1 MYRKTFAEKPQYPRL
16 RDRPPDA
23 GNGPCSPQPPKTG
36 RGASAF
42 PKKVSTFGWRLRY
55 SRSAE
60 ASRRLLLPSLIRI
73 FVCRTQPC
81 GTRTMNNPK
90 GIAYAALSSSTFGL
104 APLFTVTLLRD
115 GFSPFEVL
123 TYRWGVASA
132 ALLLFGLATGRRLRI
147 ARRDFGVV
155 FLLSLFRAGCSLSL
169 VFAYA
174 NIATGVA
181 STIHFL
187 YPLAVAL
194 AMTLFFRER
203 CSRRLFT
210 AIAVSLAGAAL
221 LSSGDI
227 RSNGGDATFGI
238 AAAFFSVISYAGYII
253 GVRKSRA
260 AQVESTTLT
269 LLVMAIGAALF
280 AAAGSLTSGLHWVD
294 DSRTWGNI
302 LGLAIPA
309 TAVSNIALVKAIKA
323 IGPTLTSILG
333 AMEPLTAVLIGVLHF
348 GEPFTAAGIAGV
360 VLSVAAVTIIVT
372 QGGKPAGNA

>member
-1 MYRKTFAEKPQYPRL
+1 
-16 RDRPPDA
+16 
-23 GNGPCSPQPPKTG
+23 
-36 RGASAF
+36 
-42 PKKVSTFGWRLRY
+42 
-55 SRSAE
+55 
-60 ASRRLLLPSLIRI
+60 
-73 FVCRTQPC
+73 
-81 GTRTMNNPK
+81 MNNPK

-203 CSRRLFT
+203 GCSRPSPFRSPAPHCSRR
-210 AIAVSLAGAAL
+210 
-221 LSSGDI
+221 
-227 RSNGGDATFGI
+227 AT
-238 AAAFFSVISYAGYII
+238 SV
-253 GVRKSRA
+253 R
-260 AQVESTTLT
+260 
-269 LLVMAIGAALF
+269 
-280 AAAGSLTSGLHWVD
+280 
-294 DSRTWGNI
+294 
-302 LGLAIPA
+302 
-309 TAVSNIALVKAIKA
+309 
-323 IGPTLTSILG
+323 
-333 AMEPLTAVLIGVLHF
+333 
-348 GEPFTAAGIAGV
+348 TAATRRSA
-360 VLSVAAVTIIVT
+360 S
-372 QGGKPAGNA
+372 PRPSFR

>member
-1 MYRKTFAEKPQYPRL
+1 MP
-16 RDRPPDA
+16 
-23 GNGPCSPQPPKTG
+23 
-36 RGASAF
+36 AS
-42 PKKVSTFGWRLRY
+42 L
-55 SRSAE
+55 
-60 ASRRLLLPSLIRI
+60 
-73 FVCRTQPC
+73 
-81 GTRTMNNPK
+81 
-90 GIAYAALSSSTFGL
+90 
-104 APLFTVTLLRD
+104 
-115 GFSPFEVL
+115 
-123 TYRWGVASA
+123 
-132 ALLLFGLATGRRLRI
+132 
-147 ARRDFGVV
+147 
-155 FLLSLFRAGCSLSL
+155 
-169 VFAYA
+169 
-174 NIATGVA
+174 
-181 STIHFL
+181 
-187 YPLAVAL
+187 
-194 AMTLFFRER
+194 
-203 CSRRLFT
+203 
-210 AIAVSLAGAAL
+210 LAGAAL

-360 VLSVAAVTIIVT
+360 VLSVAAVTIVVT

>member
-1 MYRKTFAEKPQYPRL
+1 
-16 RDRPPDA
+16 
-23 GNGPCSPQPPKTG
+23 
-36 RGASAF
+36 
-42 PKKVSTFGWRLRY
+42 
-55 SRSAE
+55 
-60 ASRRLLLPSLIRI
+60 
-73 FVCRTQPC
+73 
-81 GTRTMNNPK
+81 MNNPK

-360 VLSVAAVTIIVT
+360 VLSVAAVTIVVT
-372 QGGKPAGNA
+372 QGGKPAGNALTAVRRKIQTHIPRRRVRNLRLPARHEQAAPGAMCCARGGFHFRAIARRPVRKGQSSMSIRLNFRSNVNSNPLVSFTS

>member
-1 MYRKTFAEKPQYPRL
+1 M
-16 RDRPPDA
+16 
-23 GNGPCSPQPPKTG
+23 S
-36 RGASAF
+36 
-42 PKKVSTFGWRLRY
+42 
-55 SRSAE
+55 
-60 ASRRLLLPSLIRI
+60 
-73 FVCRTQPC
+73 
-81 GTRTMNNPK
+81 NPK

-132 ALLLFGLATGRRLRI
+132 ALLLFGLAAGRRFRI
-147 ARRDFGVV
+147 ARKEFGIV

-169 VFAYA
+169 VFAYS
-174 NIATGVA
+174 NISTGVA

-194 AMTLFFRER
+194 GMTLLFRER
-203 CSRRLFT
+203 RSWRLFT
-210 AIAVSLAGAAL
+210 AIVVSLCGAAL

-227 RSNGGDATFGI
+227 RASGGNPALGI
-238 AAAFFSVISYAGYII
+238 GAAVFSVISYAGYII

-269 LLVMAIGAALF
+269 LLVMTIGAALF
-280 AAAGSLTSGLHWVD
+280 AVTGGLTSGLHWVD

-309 TAVSNIALVKAIKA
+309 TAISNIALVKAIKS

-333 AMEPLTAVLIGVLHF
+333 AMEPLTAVAIGAFYF
-348 GEPFTAAGIAGV
+348 GEPFTVAGAAG
-360 VLSVAAVTIIVT
+360 VLLIVAAVTIVVT
-372 QGGKPAGNA
+372 QNRKQAEKV

>member
-1 MYRKTFAEKPQYPRL
+1 MPTITINLFVSIAGAFKAFDIPLSLTGGGPANSTQTIALNIYNDAFGSFKMGYGSAKSIILFLLVGIIALIQLKITRKR
-16 RDRPPDA
+16 
-23 GNGPCSPQPPKTG
+23 
-36 RGASAF
+36 
-42 PKKVSTFGWRLRY
+42 
-55 SRSAE
+55 
-60 ASRRLLLPSLIRI
+60 
-73 FVCRTQPC
+73 
-81 GTRTMNNPK
+81 
-90 GIAYAALSSSTFGL
+90 
-104 APLFTVTLLRD
+104 
-115 GFSPFEVL
+115 EV
-123 TYRWGVASA
+123 
-132 ALLLFGLATGRRLRI
+132 

-203 CSRRLFT
+203 CSRRLFS

-360 VLSVAAVTIIVT
+360 VLSVAAVTIVVT

>member
-1 MYRKTFAEKPQYPRL
+1 M
-16 RDRPPDA
+16 
-23 GNGPCSPQPPKTG
+23 S
-36 RGASAF
+36 
-42 PKKVSTFGWRLRY
+42 
-55 SRSAE
+55 
-60 ASRRLLLPSLIRI
+60 
-73 FVCRTQPC
+73 
-81 GTRTMNNPK
+81 NPK

-104 APLFTVTLLRD
+104 APLFTVTLLHD

-132 ALLLFGLATGRRLRI
+132 ALLLFGLATGRRFRI
-147 ARRDFGVV
+147 ARQAFGAV

-194 AMTLFFRER
+194 AMTLLFGER

-210 AIAVSLAGAAL
+210 AIVVSLAGAAL

-227 RSNGGDATFGI
+227 RASGGNPALGI
-238 AAAFFSVISYAGYII
+238 AAAFFSVVSYAGYII

-260 AQVESTTLT
+260 AKVESTTLT

-280 AAAGSLTSGLHWVD
+280 AATGSLTSGLRWVENG
-294 DSRTWGNI
+294 RTWGNI

-309 TAVSNIALVKAIKA
+309 TAVSNIALVKAIKS

-333 AMEPLTAVLIGVLHF
+333 AMEPLTAVLIGMLYF
-348 GEPFTAAGIAGV
+348 KEPFTAAGAAGIA
-360 VLSVAAVTIIVT
+360 LIIAAVTIVVS
-372 QGGKPAGNA
+372 QNGKQPEKT

>member
-1 MYRKTFAEKPQYPRL
+1 
-16 RDRPPDA
+16 
-23 GNGPCSPQPPKTG
+23 
-36 RGASAF
+36 
-42 PKKVSTFGWRLRY
+42 
-55 SRSAE
+55 
-60 ASRRLLLPSLIRI
+60 
-73 FVCRTQPC
+73 
-81 GTRTMNNPK
+81 MNNPK

-115 GFSPFEVL
+115 GFSPFKVL
-123 TYRWGVASA
+123 TYRWGVASV

-187 YPLAVAL
+187 YPLAV
-194 AMTLFFRER
+194 
-203 CSRRLFT
+203 
-210 AIAVSLAGAAL
+210 
-221 LSSGDI
+221 
-227 RSNGGDATFGI
+227 
-238 AAAFFSVISYAGYII
+238 
-253 GVRKSRA
+253 
-260 AQVESTTLT
+260 
-269 LLVMAIGAALF
+269 ALF

-360 VLSVAAVTIIVT
+360 VLSVAAVTIVVT
-372 QGGKPAGNA
+372 QGGKPAGNV

>member
-1 MYRKTFAEKPQYPRL
+1 M
-16 RDRPPDA
+16 
-23 GNGPCSPQPPKTG
+23 
-36 RGASAF
+36 
-42 PKKVSTFGWRLRY
+42 
-55 SRSAE
+55 
-60 ASRRLLLPSLIRI
+60 
-73 FVCRTQPC
+73 
-81 GTRTMNNPK
+81 
-90 GIAYAALSSSTFGL
+90 
-104 APLFTVTLLRD
+104 
-115 GFSPFEVL
+115 L

-227 RSNGGDATFGI
+227 RLNGGDATFGI

-253 GVRKSRA
+253 
-260 AQVESTTLT
+260 ESTTLT

-280 AAAGSLTSGLHWVD
+280 AATGSLTSGLHWVD

-360 VLSVAAVTIIVT
+360 VLSVAAVTIVVT

>member
-1 MYRKTFAEKPQYPRL
+1 
-16 RDRPPDA
+16 
-23 GNGPCSPQPPKTG
+23 
-36 RGASAF
+36 
-42 PKKVSTFGWRLRY
+42 
-55 SRSAE
+55 
-60 ASRRLLLPSLIRI
+60 
-73 FVCRTQPC
+73 
-81 GTRTMNNPK
+81 MNNPK
-90 GIAYAALSSSTFGL
+90 GIAYAALS
-104 APLFTVTLLRD
+104 
-115 GFSPFEVL
+115 
-123 TYRWGVASA
+123 SA

-280 AAAGSLTSGLHWVD
+280 AATGSLTSGLHWVD

-360 VLSVAAVTIIVT
+360 VLSVAAVTIVVT

>member
-1 MYRKTFAEKPQYPRL
+1 
-16 RDRPPDA
+16 
-23 GNGPCSPQPPKTG
+23 
-36 RGASAF
+36 
-42 PKKVSTFGWRLRY
+42 
-55 SRSAE
+55 
-60 ASRRLLLPSLIRI
+60 
-73 FVCRTQPC
+73 
-81 GTRTMNNPK
+81 
-90 GIAYAALSSSTFGL
+90 
-104 APLFTVTLLRD
+104 
-115 GFSPFEVL
+115 
-123 TYRWGVASA
+123 
-132 ALLLFGLATGRRLRI
+132 
-147 ARRDFGVV
+147 
-155 FLLSLFRAGCSLSL
+155 
-169 VFAYA
+169 
-174 NIATGVA
+174 
-181 STIHFL
+181 
-187 YPLAVAL
+187 
-194 AMTLFFRER
+194 MTLFFRER

-360 VLSVAAVTIIVT
+360 VLSVAAVTIVVT
-372 QGGKPAGNA
+372 QGGKPAGNV

>member
-1 MYRKTFAEKPQYPRL
+1 
-16 RDRPPDA
+16 
-23 GNGPCSPQPPKTG
+23 
-36 RGASAF
+36 
-42 PKKVSTFGWRLRY
+42 
-55 SRSAE
+55 
-60 ASRRLLLPSLIRI
+60 
-73 FVCRTQPC
+73 
-81 GTRTMNNPK
+81 MNNPK

-203 CSRRLFT
+203 CSRRLFS

-221 LSSGDI
+221 LSS
-227 RSNGGDATFGI
+227 GDATFGI

-360 VLSVAAVTIIVT
+360 VLSVAAVTIVVT

>member
-1 MYRKTFAEKPQYPRL
+1 
-16 RDRPPDA
+16 
-23 GNGPCSPQPPKTG
+23 
-36 RGASAF
+36 
-42 PKKVSTFGWRLRY
+42 
-55 SRSAE
+55 
-60 ASRRLLLPSLIRI
+60 
-73 FVCRTQPC
+73 
-81 GTRTMNNPK
+81 MNNPK

-187 YPLAVAL
+187 FPLAVAL

-203 CSRRLFT
+203 CSRRLFS

-360 VLSVAAVTIIVT
+360 VLSVAAVTIVVT

>member
-1 MYRKTFAEKPQYPRL
+1 
-16 RDRPPDA
+16 
-23 GNGPCSPQPPKTG
+23 
-36 RGASAF
+36 
-42 PKKVSTFGWRLRY
+42 
-55 SRSAE
+55 
-60 ASRRLLLPSLIRI
+60 
-73 FVCRTQPC
+73 
-81 GTRTMNNPK
+81 MNNPK

-227 RSNGGDATFGI
+227 

-360 VLSVAAVTIIVT
+360 VLSVAAVTIVVT
-372 QGGKPAGNA
+372 QGGKPAGNV